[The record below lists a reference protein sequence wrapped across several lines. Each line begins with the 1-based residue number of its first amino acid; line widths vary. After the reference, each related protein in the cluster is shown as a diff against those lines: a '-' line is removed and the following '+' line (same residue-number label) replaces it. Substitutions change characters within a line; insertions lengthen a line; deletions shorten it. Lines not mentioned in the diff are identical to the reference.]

1 MENANKAALLVM
13 DLQNPIIQSIENPST
28 IVSNVSKAIVQA
40 RVKKIPIIYMV
51 VGFRP
56 GVPEISE
63 QNKSFSQLNNK
74 SMWTAEFSAQW
85 EQIHSDL
92 SPRPEDIII
101 TKRRISAFTGSDLE
115 VVLRAQSV
123 RHLILTGISTSGVV
137 LSTVREAADK
147 DFQLTV
153 IDDCC
158 ADRDAEVH
166 KVLTKKVFPAQAEV
180 IDLNTWLL

>member
-1 MENANKAALLVM
+1 M
-13 DLQNPIIQSIENPST
+13 DLQNPIIQSIENPAK
-28 IVSNVSKAIVQA
+28 IVNNVSTAVAHA
-40 RVKKIPIIYMV
+40 RVKKIPIIYVV

-74 SMWTAEFSAQW
+74 SMWTPEFSAQW

-92 SPRPEDIII
+92 TPQSGEVII

-115 VVLRAQSV
+115 VVLRAQGI

-137 LSTVREAADK
+137 LSTIREAADK

-153 IDDCC
+153 IEDCC

-166 KVLTKKVFPAQAEV
+166 KILTAKVFPAQAEV
-180 IDLNTWLL
+180 INLSTWLV